1 MTTNTTHDLDP
12 IFYSDVHLRTPNLEE
27 YGPAMCERPTSGGEI
42 KATPAMIE
50 AAVDA
55 YFGQNEREWEEDL
68 EGCIREIVEAA
79 LAATSTVSA
88 PPREGRI

>member
-1 MTTNTTHDLDP
+1 
-12 IFYSDVHLRTPNLEE
+12 
-27 YGPAMCERPTSGGEI
+27 
-42 KATPAMIE
+42 MIE